1 MEGLKFVETI
11 TITFE
16 KMSQDDGVTKKTT
29 YFNSALNT
37 VINIVDLED
46 DLKIASQ
53 EIQTSN

>member
-16 KMSQDDGVTKKTT
+16 KMSQDGVTKKTA
-29 YFNSALNT
+29 YFSSALNT
-37 VINIVDLED
+37 VLNIVDLED

>member
-16 KMSQDDGVTKKTT
+16 RMSQDGVTKKTA
-29 YFNSALNT
+29 YFNSPLNT
-37 VINIVDLED
+37 VLNIVDSED

>member
-16 KMSQDDGVTKKTT
+16 KMSQDSVTKKTA

>member
-16 KMSQDDGVTKKTT
+16 GMSQDGVTKKTA

-37 VINIVDLED
+37 VLNIVDLED

>member
-16 KMSQDDGVTKKTT
+16 KMSQDGVTKNTT

>member
-16 KMSQDDGVTKKTT
+16 RISQDGVTKKTA

-37 VINIVDLED
+37 VLNIADSED

>member
-16 KMSQDDGVTKKTT
+16 RMSQDGVTKKTA

-37 VINIVDLED
+37 VLNIADSED

>member
-1 MEGLKFVETI
+1 MEGLKFIETI
-11 TITFE
+11 TIKFE
-16 KMSQDDGVTKKTT
+16 KMSQDGVTKKTA

>member
-1 MEGLKFVETI
+1 
-11 TITFE
+11 
-16 KMSQDDGVTKKTT
+16 MSQDGVTKKTT

>member
-16 KMSQDDGVTKKTT
+16 KMSQDGVTKKTT

>member
-16 KMSQDDGVTKKTT
+16 RMSQDGGTKKTAH
-29 YFNSALNT
+29 FNSALNT
-37 VINIVDLED
+37 VLNIVDLED

>member
-16 KMSQDDGVTKKTT
+16 KMSQDGVTKKTA

>member
-16 KMSQDDGVTKKTT
+16 KMSQDGVTKKTA
-29 YFNSALNT
+29 YFNNALNT
-37 VINIVDLED
+37 VSNIVDLED

>member
-16 KMSQDDGVTKKTT
+16 RMSRDGVTKKTA

-37 VINIVDLED
+37 VLNIVDSED